1 MRKVLKY
8 RLELGMNTLQIPG
21 GLCGVHVAP
30 QPGVQGICQLWT
42 SVAVGALEET
52 VYIYVAATG
61 EEFPDNMSYLGT
73 VLLSGG
79 AMVFHALLV
88 KEPVNG

>member
-1 MRKVLKY
+1 MRKILKY
-8 RLELGMNTLQIPG
+8 KLELGMNTLQIPG
-21 GLCGVHVAP
+21 RLCGVHVAP
-30 QPGVQGICQLWT
+30 QPGVMGICQLWT
-42 SVAVGALEET
+42 AVDESAPEESVG
-52 VYIYVAATG
+52 IYVAATG

-88 KEPVNG
+88 KESVNG